1 MSLFRRKNRKASRQ
15 TVLVQQMEV
24 PVFRGLV
31 QKVLQRLREPQVD
44 LAEVAEALAWDPGLV
59 AQVLKTVN
67 SAAYGPRSPI
77 SDVAHAV
84 GYMGAAALEQIVTVI
99 AIKEAL
105 PIDPGAG
112 FDPEEF
118 WRESGTRA
126 ALARRLSDQLHPE
139 LTSEVFTTGLLSDF
153 AVPLLYHN
161 RPGAYG
167 RILRAWREDRSQ
179 DLAELERR
187 AFGWDHADVGGE
199 LARGWGLPETL
210 VHGISEHHGESVP
223 PALQLVSVLQD
234 TSAEYGF
241 EALAEEART
250 QYGVDADW
258 LGEMV
263 QASKSDARELV
274 RALA

>member
-1 MSLFRRKNRKASRQ
+1 MSLFRRKDRPASRQ
-15 TVLVQQMEV
+15 TALVQEMEV

-31 QKVLQRLREPQVD
+31 QKILSRLREPQVD
-44 LAEVAEALAWDPGLV
+44 LGQVAEALAWDPGLV

-67 SAAYGPRSPI
+67 SAAYGPRTPI
-77 SDVAHAV
+77 SDVTHAV

-105 PIDPGAG
+105 PSESGVG
-112 FDPEEF
+112 FEPEEF

-126 ALARRLSDQLHPE
+126 ALARRLSDHLHPE
-139 LTSEVFTTGLLSDF
+139 LTSEVFTAGLLSDF
-153 AVPLLYHN
+153 AVPLLFHN

-199 LARGWGLPETL
+199 LARTWGLPETL
-210 VHGISEHHGESVP
+210 VHGISEHHGDSVA

-234 TSAEYGF
+234 TAAEYGF
-241 EALAEEART
+241 DALAEEARV
-250 QYGVDADW
+250 QYGVETDC
-258 LGEMV
+258 LGAMI
-263 QASKSDARELV
+263 QASQSDARELV
-274 RALA
+274 RALG